1 MRIRYSPTLGKVIDL
16 LSSTS
21 VQTSTRPK
29 HLPALDG
36 VRLLAVGLVILH
48 HITSGT
54 HSSVFLHLIGLQRG
68 NGLGPPL
75 FFVLSGALLT
85 TVIIDARDTENRYR
99 NFLLRRVLRIF
110 PLYFTYLAAAFI
122 ATWVVKGAPPRN
134 FWVFAFFLQNI
145 FPNVAA
151 QTGSVMNTYH
161 LWTIAVQDQFYVIW
175 PLLLWRCKTDKQMR
189 YLCYAGIVLTVLVR
203 IAILHPAITP
213 ELMGR
218 SLPAR
223 AGTMCLGALIA
234 LERREKTFLT
244 PLFLRSLLPLSIIT
258 AVWMWYGL
266 DFFAPVGSVVGL
278 ELVGLLCAAFIATA
292 MQPASWITRV
302 LGSKFF
308 ALGGKKY
315 AFGMYMFHPFLL
327 SLCTHLHLPKAL
339 QLSTFLISTV
349 VLAGVSYR
357 YFEGPFLHIPVGR
370 NPPKPVIPPR
380 RAEAVGS
387 PSFSS

>member
-1 MRIRYSPTLGKVIDL
+1 VRIRCPPTLGKIGPFF

-54 HSSVFLHLIGLQRG
+54 HTSILLHLIGLQRD

-85 TVIIDARDTENRYR
+85 TVIIDARNTENRYR

-110 PLYFTYLAAAFI
+110 PLYFGYLAVAAI
-122 ATWVVKGAPPRN
+122 ATWAVKGVLPQN
-134 FWVFAFFLQNI
+134 FWVFALFAQNI
-145 FPNVAA
+145 FPHVAG

-189 YLCYAGIVLTVLVR
+189 YLCYAGIVLTLLVR
-203 IAILHPAITP
+203 IVILHPAITP

-244 PLFLRSLLPLSIIT
+244 PLFLKSLLPLSIIT
-258 AVWMWYGL
+258 IVWMWYGL
-266 DFFAPVGSVVGL
+266 DFFAPIGSTVGL
-278 ELVGLLCAAFIATA
+278 ALIGFLCAAFIATA
-292 MQPASWITRV
+292 MQPSSWITRV
-302 LGSKFF
+302 LASKFF

-327 SLCTHLHLPKAL
+327 SLCTQLPMPKAV
-339 QLSTFLISTV
+339 QLTAFLVSTV
-349 VLAGVSYR
+349 VLAGLSYR
-357 YFEGPFLHIPVGR
+357 YYEGPFLHMQVGR
-370 NPPKPVIPPR
+370 SKPPQPVAPPR
-380 RAEAVGS
+380 IAT
-387 PSFSS
+387 PSFSN

>member
-1 MRIRYSPTLGKVIDL
+1 M
-16 LSSTS
+16 

-48 HITSGT
+48 HLTSGS
-54 HSSVFLHLIGLQRG
+54 HSSVILHLIGLQRG

-85 TVIIDARDTENRYR
+85 TVIIDSRDSANRYR

-110 PLYFTYLAAAFI
+110 PLYFAYLAAAII
-122 ATWVVKGAPPRN
+122 ATWVTTGSPPQN
-134 FWVFAFFLQNI
+134 FWVFAFFLQNV
-145 FPNVAA
+145 FPNTASS
-151 QTGSVMNTYH
+151 TGSVINTYH

-175 PLLLWRCKTDKQMR
+175 PLLLWKCKNDRQMR
-189 YLCYAGIVLTVLVR
+189 YLCYAGIAFSIVFQ
-203 IAILHPAITP
+203 IIILHPSITP

-234 LERREKTFLT
+234 LERREKTILT
-244 PLFLRSLLPLSIIT
+244 PLMLKSLLPLGFVVAI
-258 AVWMWYGL
+258 WMWHGL
-266 DFFAPVGSVVGL
+266 DFFSPFGSVVGMQ
-278 ELVGLLCAAFIATA
+278 LVGLICAAFIATA
-292 MQPASWITRV
+292 LQPSSWVART

-315 AFGMYMFHPFLL
+315 AFGIYMFHPSLLNICINL
-327 SLCTHLHLPKAL
+327 SLPSKAL
-339 QLSTFLISTV
+339 RLAIFFVSAV
-349 VLAGVSYR
+349 VVSGLSYR
-357 YFEGPFLHIPVGR
+357 YYESPFLHMPIGR
-370 NPPKPVIPPR
+370 NNSPQPAAPPR
-380 RAEAVGS
+380 LIGAIGN
-387 PSFSS
+387 PSLSS